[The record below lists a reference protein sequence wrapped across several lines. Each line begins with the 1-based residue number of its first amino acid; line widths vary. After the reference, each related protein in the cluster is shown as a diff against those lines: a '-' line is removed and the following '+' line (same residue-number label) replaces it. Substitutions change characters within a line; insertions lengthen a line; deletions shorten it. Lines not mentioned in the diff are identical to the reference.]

1 MNHFFTTQ
9 RLGALAAGLFFSAVF
24 ALNAS
29 LPAHAQT
36 VQDAGAIYQRVL
48 PAAGAGQTCALTSAY
63 ATQDAGSTNCLR
75 GTVTTTPWSSSGWGT
90 TFTQAQSYN
99 TQSAINDNNSLTLSS
114 AASSNAA
121 NALSIVNTTANT
133 TYNIVTVLNSAL
145 NVAQSAQNQAINANS
160 TANSSN
166 SLAASAANYNY
177 YANNADASAN
187 NYATVANNTANSANY
202 TASVANN
209 TSNNNVAVANS
220 ANSIAGNAYAV
231 GAAAVN
237 AGNAAVN
244 TANAAYGLAQGRKAG
259 GNIAGIGSSTCGSF
273 RVNYSNGTS
282 SIVSISAGCFFGGH

>member
-1 MNHFFTTQ
+1 MNHFFTPQ
-9 RLGALAAGLFFSAVF
+9 RLGAIAASILACAILT
-24 ALNAS
+24 LNAS
-29 LPAHAQT
+29 MPAQAQSGNYT
-36 VQDAGAIYQRVL
+36 LQSPSSASGQICGSAAAVL
-48 PAAGAGQTCALTSAY
+48 GPSSANTS
-63 ATQDAGSTNCLR
+63 SNNCGR
-75 GTVTTTPWSSSGWGT
+75 GTVGVTPWDSSAWGPV
-90 TFTQAQSYN
+90 FSQAQSFN
-99 TQSAINDNNSLTLSS
+99 TQASINDTTQLTNSINAVST
-114 AASSNAA
+114 AS
-121 NALSIVNTTANT
+121 
-133 TYNIVTVLNSAL
+133 SAL
-145 NVAQSAQNQAINANS
+145 NMVNTASSATYNTITVIQSAVVNANGAQSQANQAASVAAQSSNEAATAAYYTSVTNNLNAN
-160 TANSSN
+160 
-166 SLAASAANYNY
+166 
-177 YANNADASAN
+177 AN

-244 TANAAYGLAQGRKAG
+244 TANAAYGLAQVRKAG